1 MEVVATAKWVRTT
14 ARKARLVT
22 ESVQGLPVAEALVI
36 LRFTPRA
43 AARDVANVIKS
54 AAANAEHNY
63 NLDVS
68 TLRVARVEV
77 EAAAIIKR
85 FRPKPRGM
93 AGSIFKRTAHLR
105 AFVTDDEPT
114 PEKRVRSKIRMP
126 RAVVTAPSAGPSR
139 EAPASRR
146 RRAAPPA
153 AAPSAP
159 ATPSRRGRRDATPQ
173 ASAPVEDVAPE
184 AAVSEEAVDTGA
196 TEEAVDSAATAEAV
210 DTAPEAT
217 AVTETENTPPSD
229 AGEGDN
235 G

>member
-1 MEVVATAKWVRTT
+1 MEVVATAKWIRTT

-22 ESVQGLPVAEALVI
+22 ATVEGLPVAEALVI

-43 AARDVANVIKS
+43 AAHDVANVIKS

-114 PEKRVRSKIRMP
+114 PSKRVRSKIRMP
-126 RAVVTAPSAGPSR
+126 RTVVTAPSAGPSR

-146 RRAAPPA
+146 RRGGAARPAPAPATPTAETTTPRRRRGAAKPA
-153 AAPSAP
+153 AAPAE
-159 ATPSRRGRRDATPQ
+159 
-173 ASAPVEDVAPE
+173 VEDT
-184 AAVSEEAVDTGA
+184 AVQAV
-196 TEEAVDSAATAEAV
+196 VDDTAEAP
-210 DTAPEAT
+210 DTEAAAEVAT
-217 AVTETENTPPSD
+217 DTEKKPAKD
-229 AGEGDN
+229 ASEGESN
-235 G
+235 

>member
-22 ESVQGLPVAEALVI
+22 ATVEGLPVAEALVI

-43 AARDVANVIKS
+43 AAHDVANVIKS

-77 EAAAIIKR
+77 ESAAIIKR
-85 FRPKPRGM
+85 FRPKPRGV

-114 PEKRVRSKIRMP
+114 PQKRVRSKIRMP
-126 RAVVTAPSAGPSR
+126 RTVVTAPTAGPSR
-139 EAPASRR
+139 ETPASRR
-146 RRAAPPA
+146 RRSTAASASASAAVA
-153 AAPSAP
+153 AAASTTPVTPSAEGT
-159 ATPSRRGRRDATPQ
+159 TPRRRRG
-173 ASAPVEDVAPE
+173 APKPD
-184 AAVSEEAVDTGA
+184 DTTA
-196 TEEAVDSAATAEAV
+196 QPAATAETSGTAAAPV
-210 DTAPEAT
+210 EETAPRPDA
-217 AVTETENTPPSD
+217 ADTENTPVSD
-229 AGEGDN
+229 AGEGDTT
-235 G
+235 

>member
-22 ESVQGLPVAEALVI
+22 ASVEGLSVAEALVI

-63 NLDVS
+63 NLDAS

-93 AGSIFKRTAHLR
+93 SGSIFKRTAHLR
-105 AFVTDDEPT
+105 AFVTDDEPA
-114 PEKRVRSKIRMP
+114 PRHRVRSKIRMP
-126 RAVVTAPSAGPSR
+126 RTVVTAPAAGPSR
-139 EAPASRR
+139 ETPATRRRRTAAAASEPGAAPQPTTARRRRSPAKTGTVTPAAADADVAAATDATEDRAPASVIEE
-146 RRAAPPA
+146 
-153 AAPSAP
+153 P
-159 ATPSRRGRRDATPQ
+159 AT
-173 ASAPVEDVAPE
+173 
-184 AAVSEEAVDTGA
+184 DT
-196 TEEAVDSAATAEAV
+196 
-210 DTAPEAT
+210 
-217 AVTETENTPPSD
+217 
-229 AGEGDN
+229 GEGDEQ
-235 G
+235 

>member
-22 ESVQGLPVAEALVI
+22 ATVEGLPVAEALVI

-43 AARDVANVIKS
+43 AASDVAKVIKS

-85 FRPKPRGM
+85 YRPKPRGM
-93 AGSIFKRTAHLR
+93 SGSIFKRTAHLR

-126 RAVVTAPSAGPSR
+126 RTVVTAPSAGPSR
-139 EAPASRR
+139 EAPQSRR
-146 RRAAPPA
+146 RRGGSAAASAPSTEA
-153 AAPSAP
+153 AAPRRRRGKQEAPAAPAP
-159 ATPSRRGRRDATPQ
+159 ATETEETPQ
-173 ASAPVEDVAPE
+173 TVAEDQATDTVAEGSSTAP
-184 AAVSEEAVDTGA
+184 
-196 TEEAVDSAATAEAV
+196 AATDA
-210 DTAPEAT
+210 
-217 AVTETENTPPSD
+217 ENTPAED
-229 AGEGDN
+229 AGEGETN
-235 G
+235 

>member
-1 MEVVATAKWVRTT
+1 MEVVATAKWIRTT

-22 ESVQGLPVAEALVI
+22 ATVEGLPVAEALVI

-43 AARDVANVIKS
+43 AAHDVANVIKS

-105 AFVTDDEPT
+105 AFVTDDVPT
-114 PEKRVRSKIRMP
+114 PQKRVRSKIRMP
-126 RAVVTAPSAGPSR
+126 RTVVTAPSAGPSR

-146 RRAAPPA
+146 RRGGAARPAPA
-153 AAPSAP
+153 AAAAQPTTPRRRRGAAKPAAAAP
-159 ATPSRRGRRDATPQ
+159 AE
-173 ASAPVEDVAPE
+173 VEDT
-184 AAVSEEAVDTGA
+184 AAQAVVD
-196 TEEAVDSAATAEAV
+196 DSAAEV
-210 DTAPEAT
+210 PDTSAAT
-217 AVTETENTPPSD
+217 DVATDTENKPAKD
-229 AGEGDN
+229 AGEAEGN
-235 G
+235 

>member
-22 ESVQGLPVAEALVI
+22 ASVEGLPVAEALVI

-63 NLDVS
+63 NLDAS

-93 AGSIFKRTAHLR
+93 SGSIFKRTAHLR
-105 AFVTDDEPT
+105 AFVTDDEPA
-114 PEKRVRSKIRMP
+114 PRNRVRSKIRMP
-126 RAVVTAPSAGPSR
+126 RTVVTAPAAGPSR
-139 EAPASRR
+139 ETPATRRRRTAAAASETSAAAESTTPRR
-146 RRAAPPA
+146 RRAPA
-153 AAPSAP
+153 KTGTVAP
-159 ATPSRRGRRDATPQ
+159 AHADA
-173 ASAPVEDVAPE
+173 AI
-184 AAVSEEAVDTGA
+184 DT
-196 TEEAVDSAATAEAV
+196 TE
-210 DTAPEAT
+210 DTAPASVIEEPAT
-217 AVTETENTPPSD
+217 DT
-229 AGEGDN
+229 GEGDKQ
-235 G
+235 

>member
-1 MEVVATAKWVRTT
+1 MEVVATAKWIRTT

-22 ESVQGLPVAEALVI
+22 ATVEGLPVAEALVI

-43 AARDVANVIKS
+43 AAHDVANVIKS

-114 PEKRVRSKIRMP
+114 PLKRVRSKIRMP
-126 RAVVTAPSAGPSR
+126 RTVVTAPSAGPSR

-146 RRAAPPA
+146 RRGGT
-153 AAPSAP
+153 AP
-159 ATPSRRGRRDATPQ
+159 ATPAAEATTPRRRRGTAKP
-173 ASAPVEDVAPE
+173 AAAAPAPEVED
-184 AAVSEEAVDTGA
+184 T
-196 TEEAVDSAATAEAV
+196 AAT
-210 DTAPEAT
+210 DI
-217 AVTETENTPPSD
+217 ENTAASD
-229 AGEGDN
+229 AGEGDTK
-235 G
+235 

>member
-1 MEVVATAKWVRTT
+1 MEVVATAKWIRTT

-22 ESVQGLPVAEALVI
+22 ATVEGLPVAEALVI

-43 AARDVANVIKS
+43 AAHDVANVIKS

-114 PEKRVRSKIRMP
+114 PQKRVRSKIRMP
-126 RAVVTAPSAGPSR
+126 RTVVTAPSAGPSR

-146 RRAAPPA
+146 RRGGAARP
-153 AAPSAP
+153 AP
-159 ATPSRRGRRDATPQ
+159 ATPTAETTTPRRRRGAAKP
-173 ASAPVEDVAPE
+173 AAAAPAEVEDTAVQ
-184 AAVSEEAVDTGA
+184 AAVD
-196 TEEAVDSAATAEAV
+196 DSAAEAP
-210 DTAPEAT
+210 DTEAT
-217 AVTETENTPPSD
+217 TDVATAKDNKPAED
-229 AGEGDN
+229 AGEGESN
-235 G
+235 

>member
-1 MEVVATAKWVRTT
+1 MEVVATAKWIRTT

-22 ESVQGLPVAEALVI
+22 ATVEGLPVAEALVI

-43 AARDVANVIKS
+43 AAHDVANVIKS

-114 PEKRVRSKIRMP
+114 PSKRVRSKIRMP
-126 RAVVTAPSAGPSR
+126 RTVVTAPSAGPSR

-146 RRAAPPA
+146 RRGGATRPAPATPTAETTTPRRRRGAAKPA
-153 AAPSAP
+153 AAPAEVEDTAVQAAIDDSAAEAP
-159 ATPSRRGRRDATPQ
+159 AT
-173 ASAPVEDVAPE
+173 
-184 AAVSEEAVDTGA
+184 
-196 TEEAVDSAATAEAV
+196 
-210 DTAPEAT
+210 EAT
-217 AVTETENTPPSD
+217 ADVATDTENEPVKD
-229 AGEGDN
+229 AGEGESN
-235 G
+235 

>member
-1 MEVVATAKWVRTT
+1 MEVVATAKWIRTT

-22 ESVQGLPVAEALVI
+22 ASVEGLPVAEALVI

-43 AARDVANVIKS
+43 AAHDVANVIKS

-114 PEKRVRSKIRMP
+114 PQKRVRSKIRMP
-126 RAVVTAPSAGPSR
+126 RTVVTAPSAGPSR

-146 RRAAPPA
+146 RRGGTASA
-153 AAPSAP
+153 AAATP
-159 ATPSRRGRRDATPQ
+159 ATPAPQPTTSRRRRG
-173 ASAPVEDVAPE
+173 
-184 AAVSEEAVDTGA
+184 AAKP
-196 TEEAVDSAATAEAV
+196 AATAPAEV
-210 DTAPEAT
+210 EDTAVPAAVAAPDDSAT
-217 AVTETENTPPSD
+217 TDAENEPATD
-229 AGEGDN
+229 AGEGESN
-235 G
+235 

>member
-1 MEVVATAKWVRTT
+1 MEVVATAKWIRTT

-22 ESVQGLPVAEALVI
+22 ATVEGLPVAEALVI

-43 AARDVANVIKS
+43 AAHDVANVIKS

-114 PEKRVRSKIRMP
+114 PQKRVRSKIRMP
-126 RAVVTAPSAGPSR
+126 RTVVTAPSAGPSR

-146 RRAAPPA
+146 RRAGTASAAAATPAPQPTTSRRRRGAAKPA
-153 AAPSAP
+153 AATA
-159 ATPSRRGRRDATPQ
+159 AE
-173 ASAPVEDVAPE
+173 VEDTTVP
-184 AAVSEEAVDTGA
+184 AAVDEEPGDSVV
-196 TEEAVDSAATAEAV
+196 EAPKDSATTDAENEPAK
-210 DTAPEAT
+210 
-217 AVTETENTPPSD
+217 D
-229 AGEGDN
+229 AGEGESN
-235 G
+235 

>member
-22 ESVQGLPVAEALVI
+22 ASVEGLPVAEALVI

-63 NLDVS
+63 NLDAS

-93 AGSIFKRTAHLR
+93 SGSIFKRTAHLR
-105 AFVTDDEPT
+105 AFVTDDEPAVS
-114 PEKRVRSKIRMP
+114 KRVRSKIRMP
-126 RAVVTAPSAGPSR
+126 RTVVTAPAAGPSR
-139 EAPASRR
+139 ETPAPRRSRGGAAGASSAATPAVPATRR
-146 RRAAPPA
+146 RRGAPRSTDA
-153 AAPSAP
+153 AAPAAG
-159 ATPSRRGRRDATPQ
+159 ATDPTDETAATDAT
-173 ASAPVEDVAPE
+173 ADTAPVD
-184 AAVSEEAVDTGA
+184 A
-196 TEEAVDSAATAEAV
+196 TEEPAA
-210 DTAPEAT
+210 DT
-217 AVTETENTPPSD
+217 
-229 AGEGDN
+229 GEGDN
-235 G
+235 Q

>member
-22 ESVQGLPVAEALVI
+22 ASVEGLPVAEALVI
-36 LRFTPRA
+36 LKFTPRA

-63 NLDVS
+63 NLDAG

-77 EAAAIIKR
+77 ESAAIIKR

-114 PEKRVRSKIRMP
+114 PEKRRRSVVRMP
-126 RAVVTAPSAGPSR
+126 RTVVTAPSAGPSR
-139 EAPASRR
+139 ETPGSSRR
-146 RRAAPPA
+146 RRA
-153 AAPSAP
+153 
-159 ATPSRRGRRDATPQ
+159 
-173 ASAPVEDVAPE
+173 
-184 AAVSEEAVDTGA
+184 TGS
-196 TEEAVDSAATAEAV
+196 TSAATSTSRRRRPSASTTDTAATPAEPSSVAE
-210 DTAPEAT
+210 DTAPTAAIEEPAT
-217 AVTETENTPPSD
+217 DP
-229 AGEGDN
+229 GEGDSQ
-235 G
+235 

>member
-1 MEVVATAKWVRTT
+1 MEVVATAKWIRTT

-22 ESVQGLPVAEALVI
+22 ATVEGLPVAEALVI

-43 AARDVANVIKS
+43 AAHDVANVIKS

-114 PEKRVRSKIRMP
+114 PQQRVRSKIRMP
-126 RAVVTAPSAGPSR
+126 RTVVTAPSAGPSR
-139 EAPASRR
+139 EGPAPRR
-146 RRAAPPA
+146 RRGGA
-153 AAPSAP
+153 AP
-159 ATPSRRGRRDATPQ
+159 ATPAAEQATPRRRRTT
-173 ASAPVEDVAPE
+173 AKP
-184 AAVSEEAVDTGA
+184 
-196 TEEAVDSAATAEAV
+196 AATAPPPEV
-210 DTAPEAT
+210 DDA
-217 AVTETENTPPSD
+217 AVTDTENTPASD
-229 AGEGDN
+229 AGEGETE
-235 G
+235 

>member
-22 ESVQGLPVAEALVI
+22 ASVEGLPVAEALVI

-63 NLDVS
+63 NLDAS

-93 AGSIFKRTAHLR
+93 SGSIFKRTAHLR
-105 AFVTDDEPT
+105 AFVTDDEAAVN
-114 PEKRVRSKIRMP
+114 KRVRSKIRMP
-126 RAVVTAPSAGPSR
+126 RTVVTAPAAGPAR
-139 EAPASRR
+139 ETPASRR
-146 RRAAPPA
+146 RRSA
-153 AAPSAP
+153 AAPSA
-159 ATPSRRGRRDATPQ
+159 
-173 ASAPVEDVAPE
+173 APE
-184 AAVSEEAVDTGA
+184 A
-196 TEEAVDSAATAEAV
+196 SAATPRRRGAAAKTPATATQPTKTTE
-210 DTAPEAT
+210 DTAPVSASEEPAT
-217 AVTETENTPPSD
+217 DT
-229 AGEGDN
+229 GEGEN
-235 G
+235 Q

>member
-22 ESVQGLPVAEALVI
+22 ASVEGLSVAEALVI

-63 NLDVS
+63 NLDAS

-93 AGSIFKRTAHLR
+93 SGSIFKRTAHLR
-105 AFVTDDEPT
+105 AFVTDDEPAVH
-114 PEKRVRSKIRMP
+114 KRVRSKIRMP
-126 RAVVTAPSAGPSR
+126 RTVVTAPAAGPSR
-139 EAPASRR
+139 ETPATRRRRNTTASTAAAATTTTPEAATPRR
-146 RRAAPPA
+146 RRAPA
-153 AAPSAP
+153 KAATSAP
-159 ATPSRRGRRDATPQ
+159 ADGHTDTTKD
-173 ASAPVEDVAPE
+173 SAP
-184 AAVSEEAVDTGA
+184 
-196 TEEAVDSAATAEAV
+196 DSAIEEPAT
-210 DTAPEAT
+210 DT
-217 AVTETENTPPSD
+217 
-229 AGEGDN
+229 GEGDKQ
-235 G
+235 

>member
-1 MEVVATAKWVRTT
+1 MEVVATAKWIRTT

-22 ESVQGLPVAEALVI
+22 ATVEGLPVAEALVI

-43 AARDVANVIKS
+43 AAHDVANVIKS

-105 AFVTDDEPT
+105 AFVTDDVPT
-114 PEKRVRSKIRMP
+114 PQKRVRSKIRMP
-126 RAVVTAPSAGPSR
+126 RTVVTAPSAGPSR

-146 RRAAPPA
+146 RRGGAARPAPAAPAAQPTTPRRRRGAAKPA
-153 AAPSAP
+153 AAAP
-159 ATPSRRGRRDATPQ
+159 AE
-173 ASAPVEDVAPE
+173 VEDT
-184 AAVSEEAVDTGA
+184 AAQAVVD
-196 TEEAVDSAATAEAV
+196 DSAAEV
-210 DTAPEAT
+210 PDTSAAT
-217 AVTETENTPPSD
+217 DVATDTENKPAKD
-229 AGEGDN
+229 AGEAEGN
-235 G
+235 

>member
-22 ESVQGLPVAEALVI
+22 ASVEGLSVAEALVI
-36 LRFTPRA
+36 LHFTPRA

-63 NLDVS
+63 NLDAS

-93 AGSIFKRTAHLR
+93 SGSIFKRTAHLR
-105 AFVTDDEPT
+105 AFVTDDDPT
-114 PEKRVRSKIRMP
+114 PRSRVRSKIRMP
-126 RAVVTAPSAGPSR
+126 RTVVTAPAAGPSR
-139 EAPASRR
+139 ETPAPRRSRGGAPAASAAATTPTTPAVPSPRR
-146 RRAAPPA
+146 RRGAAKNTDA
-153 AAPSAP
+153 ALAAER
-159 ATPSRRGRRDATPQ
+159 AT
-173 ASAPVEDVAPE
+173 
-184 AAVSEEAVDTGA
+184 DT
-196 TEEAVDSAATAEAV
+196 TEETVATDVTA
-210 DTAPEAT
+210 DTAPADATEAP
-217 AVTETENTPPSD
+217 AAD

-235 G
+235 Q

>member
-22 ESVQGLPVAEALVI
+22 ASVEGLSVAEALVI

-63 NLDVS
+63 NLDAS

-93 AGSIFKRTAHLR
+93 SGSIFKRTAHLR
-105 AFVTDDEPT
+105 AFVTDDEPAVN
-114 PEKRVRSKIRMP
+114 KRVRSKIRMP
-126 RAVVTAPSAGPSR
+126 RTVVTAPAAGPSR
-139 EAPASRR
+139 ETPATRRRRTAAASAAPAAAAGEAPPAATPRR
-146 RRAAPPA
+146 RRAAAAKPEA
-153 AAPSAP
+153 AAPAG
-159 ATPSRRGRRDATPQ
+159 AQTPT
-173 ASAPVEDVAPE
+173 
-184 AAVSEEAVDTGA
+184 DT
-196 TEEAVDSAATAEAV
+196 TE
-210 DTAPEAT
+210 DTAPASASEEPAT
-217 AVTETENTPPSD
+217 DT
-229 AGEGDN
+229 GEGETQ
-235 G
+235 